1 MDRFTMKDLKQL
13 VESSQSPCAT
23 ICMPTHR
30 SGGDREQDAV
40 RLKNLANQIE
50 KELAGRWLRAPDAR
64 DWVEPIRNIPS
75 ESDFWEKRDRG
86 LAIFLDGKSVQRFR
100 VPIPLSELAIVGSR
114 FHTKSLLP
122 LLSNNRFLVLALSQ
136 NKVSLF
142 EATEFQIDPIEVDG
156 LPQNI
161 DEALDLI
168 SVDRGSQSHFAMKGG
183 KGKESSVFHGQ
194 GGVKETHKD
203 ELTLFFRM
211 IDSALQ
217 PFLRHRSVP
226 LVLAGVDY
234 LLPLFRAV
242 SHYAHIAATEIR
254 GNWDYSHADEIH
266 EQAWQSVKSLLHEK
280 RKQAFE
286 KFQRLNGTGLAT
298 DDISQ
303 LLPAAFDGRLETLFV
318 VPDHYSWGVAS
329 PIGRLISL
337 HNTRERD
344 DDDLSDAVATQTLL
358 HHGQVYVLQ
367 QEEMPSKSVQAG
379 VMRF

>member
-1 MDRFTMKDLKQL
+1 MDNFTMKDLKQL
-13 VESSQSPCAT
+13 AESSQSPCAT
-23 ICMPTHR
+23 LCMPTHR
-30 SGGDREQDAV
+30 SGKDREQDAV
-40 RLKNLANQIE
+40 RLKNLADQIE

-75 ESDFWEKRDRG
+75 EIDFWEKRDRG
-86 LAIFLDGKSVQRFR
+86 LAIFLNGKSVQRFR
-100 VPIPLSELAIVGSR
+100 VPIALSELAIVGTR

-122 LLSNNRFLVLALSQ
+122 LMSNSHFLILALSQ
-136 NKVSLF
+136 NRVHLF

-156 LPQNI
+156 LPKQI
-161 DEALDLI
+161 DEALNLV
-168 SVDRGSQSHFAMKGG
+168 SVDRGAQSHFAMRGG
-183 KGKESSVFHGQ
+183 KGKETTVFHGQ

-203 ELTLFFRM
+203 ELTLYFRM

-217 PFLRHRSVP
+217 PVLRHRSVP
-226 LVLAGVDY
+226 MVLAGVEY
-234 LLPLFRAV
+234 LLPLFREV
-242 SHYAHIAATEIR
+242 SHYSHIVAPEVR
-254 GNWDYSHADEIH
+254 GNCDYLHADEIH
-266 EQAWQSVKSLLHEK
+266 EKAWQSVKSLLHEK
-280 RKQAFE
+280 RQLAFD

-303 LLPAAFDGRLETLFV
+303 LLPAAFDGRIETFFV
-318 VPDHYSWGVAS
+318 VPDKYSWGVAS

-337 HNTRERD
+337 HDTRERD

-367 QEEMPSKSVQAG
+367 QEEMPSKSIQAG